1 MTLGSH
7 LSKRVVLQDGRNLGP
22 RVTACGQLPSRA
34 APRGHPNRTTAG
46 EEVRFFCVVL
56 LSCVRSSATAENVP
70 YLAHLASFW
79 TLPLMH
85 LPSEGNQF
93 LSLLSIRC
101 PLIYSLSPSPLY
113 WFWPQHLQAPDCCL
127 PALSRHPH
135 SRLYPRLLPGSPA
148 YKPWGGRGEMPHPL
162 LEAFR
167 DFRRLRNKPQTLSPD
182 AWPFCDLPAACLS
195 GCPLSHFLLWPQAAG
210 PFPERRAPSCLGTL
224 GSLGLK
230 RPLLRHSRLG
240 LRDPLRKGLLGH
252 SRQHCLP

>member
-34 APRGHPNRTTAG
+34 APRGHLNRTTAG